1 MSLALLVEPV
11 FMLKDATSNVKSSS
25 IEGTSGAKDFEVSKQ
40 LSESS
45 SSSEERNL
53 GIWGGFMSKL

>member
-1 MSLALLVEPV
+1 MSLALVVEPV

-25 IEGTSGAKDFEVSKQ
+25 IEGTSEAKDFEVSKQ
-40 LSESS
+40 LSKS